1 MLQQTI
7 TFTRLESKK
16 PKMKKQ
22 KCVDKKKID
31 IQWLTGLI
39 SPQAKPKR
47 GDRDS
52 LISRTCLLI
61 NKAVLFD

>member
-7 TFTRLESKK
+7 TFTRLESNK

-31 IQWLTGLI
+31 IQ
-39 SPQAKPKR
+39 
-47 GDRDS
+47 
-52 LISRTCLLI
+52 
-61 NKAVLFD
+61 